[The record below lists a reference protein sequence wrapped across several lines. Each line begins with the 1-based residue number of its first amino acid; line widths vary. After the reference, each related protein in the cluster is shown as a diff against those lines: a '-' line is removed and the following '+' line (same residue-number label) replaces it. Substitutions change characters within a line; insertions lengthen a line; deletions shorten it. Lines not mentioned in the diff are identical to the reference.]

1 MTAGLSSHVSKHLSA
16 TAPADWF
23 GDTACPACAIFGF
36 PIESTRTTNAIHET
50 REHLV
55 KRIEFVMIEKAS
67 VGADGLAGL
76 PFGLRYRQDIL
87 PIDGGRGNSQTCRS
101 LVQKWDNL
109 GT

>member
-1 MTAGLSSHVSKHLSA
+1 MTAGLSSHASKHLSA

-23 GDTACPACAIFGF
+23 GDPACAIFGF

-76 PFGLRYRQDIL
+76 PFGLRYMQDIL